1 MARALIPNSTQ
12 VPDVILDHWMAELS
26 GAEFK
31 VLMYVA
37 RRTYGFGK
45 DSDRISLNQIARGI
59 RRRDGRRLDRGT
71 GLSRSGVKAA
81 CNSLIGRGLLVRQAN
96 RTEEGQECKESTY
109 RLNLYATPA
118 GVGQKSAHLGRVEA
132 HVGHEDAPGRSAS
145 DRGVGQKVT
154 PQETDPQETEQET
167 ASAVGGPEGVPD
179 EADAETVHLV
189 EELVAHG
196 VGRSVARE
204 LAAEKPA
211 VCRRCLA
218 YLPYAEV
225 RKTPGAWLASAIRDE
240 YGPPPGYLQA
250 TKRARQPAR
259 LRRREPDRPRGV
271 RIDELRATYHR
282 LETTQPEVL
291 AAFEA
296 FVAAEKRRTE
306 RIAAA
311 LSPRR
316 RGEHLAAFGSE
327 ESRLELFD
335 RWLRGQGTNPA
346 RFSARGANAE
356 PVANTPR
363 G

>member
-59 RRRDGRRLDRGT
+59 RRRDGRCLDRGT
-71 GLSRSGVKAA
+71 GLSRTGVKAA
-81 CNSLIGRGLLVRQAN
+81 CYALIDRGLLIRQAN
-96 RTEEGQECKESTY
+96 RTEEGQECAESTY

-118 GVGQKSAHLGRVEA
+118 GVGQKSAHLGRGDA
-132 HVGHEDAPGRSAS
+132 HVGQDEAEGGAATN
-145 DRGVGQKVT
+145 RGVGQKVT
-154 PQETDPQETEQET
+154 PQETESQETEQET
-167 ASAVGGPEGVPD
+167 AAAEGEPGRVTD
-179 EADAETVHLV
+179 ADAAPFGLV
-189 EELVAHG
+189 EELVTHG
-196 VGRSVARE
+196 VSRSVARE

-211 VCRRCLA
+211 VCRRCLE
-218 YLPYAEV
+218 YLPYATI
-225 RKTPGAWLASAIRDE
+225 RTTPGAWLASAIRDE
-240 YGPPPGYLQA
+240 FGPPPGYLKAVKCAQ
-250 TKRARQPAR
+250 QPAR
-259 LRRREPDRPRGV
+259 LARREPERPRGV
-271 RIDELRATYHR
+271 RIDELWASYRQ
-282 LETTQPEVL
+282 LETTQPEAI

-296 FVAAEKRRTE
+296 FVGAEKRRIE
-306 RIAAA
+306 RIAAG

-327 ESRLELFD
+327 EYRLELFG
-335 RWLRGQGTNPA
+335 RWLRRQ
-346 RFSARGANAE
+346 GANAE
-356 PVANTPR
+356 QSSVRSGDAEPLANATR